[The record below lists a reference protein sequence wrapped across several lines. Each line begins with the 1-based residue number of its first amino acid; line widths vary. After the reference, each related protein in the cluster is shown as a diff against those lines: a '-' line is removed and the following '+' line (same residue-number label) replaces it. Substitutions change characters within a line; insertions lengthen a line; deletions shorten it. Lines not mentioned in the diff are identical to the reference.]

1 MGRSIGVI
9 RAVGVVIVLLLV
21 IGGAAYLLFF
31 RDEKTGDTDDDDVDD
46 DNNRVP
52 MANAGPSQI
61 IRPGEPALLNGT
73 GSSDPDGDDVVY
85 YWDIDS
91 GIDSNNDGVFD
102 NDRDTKGGM
111 VEHYYPVPQTTTTY
125 LVTLNVSDGKLWDKA
140 TTRVTIMVSMNE
152 TPPGVV
158 MMCRYG
164 KVPGGSPLD
173 PYFIVTVV
181 SVTSVEMISNFTY
194 VLSSPTS
201 EIIAQ
206 GNVSDLLIA
215 PPGSDVRFV
224 DIIPLTRLGQNDL
237 FYFREG
243 QTITEGCLF
252 ELFYFGIT
260 APVGEIEL
268 TKTPSL

>member
-9 RAVGVVIVLLLV
+9 RAGGVLIVLLLV

-31 RDEKTGDTDDDDVDD
+31 RDEKTGETDDDDVDED
-46 DNNRVP
+46 KNRVP
-52 MANAGPSQI
+52 MANAGPSQV

-73 GSSDPDGDDVVY
+73 GSSDPDGDDIGY
-85 YWDIDS
+85 SWDIDS
-91 GIDSNNDGVFD
+91 GTDSNNDGVFD
-102 NDRDTKGGM
+102 NDRDVLGEM

-125 LVTLNVSDGKLWDKA
+125 LVTLTVSDGKLWDMA
-140 TTRVTIMVSMNE
+140 TTRVTIMVNSSD
-152 TPPGVV
+152 TPPEVV
-158 MMCRYG
+158 MICRYG

-181 SVTSVEMISNFTY
+181 SVTSVEMISNFTFI
-194 VLSSPTS
+194 LSSPTS
-201 EIIAQ
+201 EVIAQ
-206 GNVSDLLIA
+206 GNISDLLIA
-215 PPGSDVRFV
+215 PPGSDIRFV

-252 ELFYFGIT
+252 ELYYFGVT
-260 APVGEIEL
+260 ASVGQIEL
-268 TKTPSL
+268 IKTPSL